1 MDEPDSRNCSTL
13 GKDVHQLAR
22 EDPIQRSCSSAS
34 TIPTPSHPHPCPLS
48 QAHIFQWAGF
58 GEVPFQQV
66 AEETLPHTAASAENP
81 GAGRTAK
88 MLGGQNTAS
97 LLFFPFLFFFPP
109 SQMLFHALMAIFKS
123 NIGVTTYVSVGQAP
137 TPRPGS
143 VPKPDFTGVHRE
155 GFGSLFWWLLA
166 T

>member
-1 MDEPDSRNCSTL
+1 M
-13 GKDVHQLAR
+13 HQLAR

-34 TIPTPSHPHPCPLS
+34 TIPTPSQPHPCPLS

-66 AEETLPHTAASAENP
+66 AEETSHGSISRKPRCWRNSQN
-81 GAGRTAK
+81 AGRTK
-88 MLGGQNTAS
+88 HCQPVVFS
-97 LLFFPFLFFFPP
+97 FFIFFPP

-143 VPKPDFTGVHRE
+143 VPKPDFTGVHSK